1 MNYNLVMDVKSQI
14 IDAIAADQNEMLV
27 FTEDLVAIAT
37 ENPPGTQYEACIDIL
52 TRKLDEINL
61 AYEVITVPNP
71 EGDKY
76 PRYYFLRG
84 YGEGEQ
90 VLYFHLCD

>member
-14 IDAIAADQNEMLV
+14 VDAIAADQNEMLV
-27 FTEDLVAIAT
+27 FTEDLVAIAN
-37 ENPPGTQYEACIDIL
+37 ENPPWTQYEDCIDVL

-61 AYEVITVPNP
+61 AYEVITAPNP

>member
-14 IDAIAADQNEMLV
+14 IDAIAADQNEILV
-27 FTEDLVAIAT
+27 FTGDLLAIAT
-37 ENPPGTQYEACIDIL
+37 ENPPGTQYEACIDVL

-61 AYEVITVPNP
+61 AYEVITAPNP